1 MAYLAGKSN
10 AVLVAKKV
18 GGGSKKLL
26 AEIAGAAGGKIVM
39 GECIFEKGV
48 HTFVLAKVPGGLA
61 KKLTVALLAE
71 TGTKYRVRVRA
82 IDGSVD
88 LDSETDVDPDEGK
101 LLGPRKGREVRKDK
115 RHAIRRFRAEL
126 QIQWA
131 AQAKKTGGMNF
142 MWEKRV
148 LESLDALRMEELKQ
162 EIDNGDYDLPDQV
175 DNKGDLEVQLHDCG
189 VRLAEVLK
197 EFDRSID
204 PAEPASLPAK
214 LNALVTAA
222 TNGSLGA
229 QLTLKEAIEQLR
241 EGLKDLFVK
250 RPEAENQQKM
260 VGDVLDQLRL
270 TVLKDDLTDGKFD
283 LPNNID
289 DNQKLSE
296 EITRQ
301 GQRLAQEIKKFDLL
315 KDPGA
320 VPELTAVLQK
330 IVNDASGGAL
340 VNMPKLKVIAQLQAA
355 MEEGGTDLGDGW
367 KQAVFDALHGIRV
380 TACKAELDVV
390 KVPDDA
396 DDEHKISAALTAQGD
411 VLAGTLTQF
420 VQFDFKGRKDVYPAI
435 YKTIE
440 GLVGQATDGSRG
452 AQVTVAKAAADLKK
466 GFGESLGRLS
476 EEQQKK
482 LEPLKVKLDSVLAK
496 IEKEAELG
504 AAVDQVQLKNGDKPF
519 EGFDKKQLWRLFIDG
534 FRQSDD
540 PQAAYAFDNP
550 VLRPNGQPREGEAGY
565 MACLMGTFKDML
577 GDLET
582 PLSVDSLIQL
592 HDSAVGDVHEDHDPP
607 AKSGMVSQKIAA
619 AGLAG
624 LGTGFSCNLVDG
636 NSRGAGNFSPEGL
649 RELQARIKQKT
660 LATPQTE
667 RAVPKLS
674 LKGATTGFLNDPQ
687 TGEPRALQDGE
698 TFSLNVQEPVNARR
712 ERATAIVEAYGD
724 EIGKAGGDD
733 QRNADDDQET
743 AKLRAIVR
751 CCQDLEQAH
760 LFQDANCRTI
770 AFMVLNK
777 LLLQNGLDPVI
788 LDNPNRLDGFSEEQL
803 ITFVREG
810 QAKFASYR
818 A

>member
-1 MAYLAGKSN
+1 MAIKAADVRDQNRDWLRGLRKILQLDALDALGARPKAKHRNTKKAVSEFISSLSAGVKAGAGSGEKSGEDDLNQAIFN
-10 AVLVAKKV
+10 AVDLLIEDKVAR
-18 GGGSKKLL
+18 SK
-26 AEIAGAAGGKIVM
+26 
-39 GECIFEKGV
+39 
-48 HTFVLAKVPGGLA
+48 
-61 KKLTVALLAE
+61 
-71 TGTKYRVRVRA
+71 
-82 IDGSVD
+82 
-88 LDSETDVDPDEGK
+88 GK

-115 RHAIRRFRAEL
+115 RHAIRRFRDEL
-126 QIQWA
+126 KIQWA
-131 AQAKKTGGMNF
+131 AQAKKTGGMKF
-142 MWEKRV
+142 DWEKRV

-162 EIDNGDYDLPDQV
+162 EIDNGDYDLPDEV
-175 DNKGDLEVQLHDCG
+175 ENKGDLEVQLHDCG

-197 EFDRSID
+197 EFDRPID
-204 PAEPASLPAK
+204 PAELASLPAK
-214 LNALVTAA
+214 LNALIAAA

-229 QLTLKEAIEQLR
+229 QLTPKEAIDQLR
-241 EGLKDLFVK
+241 EGLKDLFVE

-260 VGDVLDQLRL
+260 VAGVLDQLRL
-270 TVLKDDLTDGKFD
+270 TALKSDLTGGEFD
-283 LPNNID
+283 LPDNID

-320 VPELTAVLQK
+320 MPELTAVLQK

-355 MEEGGTDLGDGW
+355 MEEGGTDLGAGW

-380 TACKAELDVV
+380 TACNAELDGL

-396 DDEHKISAALTAQGD
+396 DDQHKISSALTAQGD

-420 VQFDFKGRKDVYPAI
+420 VKFDFKGRKDIYPTI

-440 GLVGQATDGSRG
+440 ALVGQATDGSRG
-452 AQVTVAKAAADLKK
+452 AQVTVAKAVADLKK
-466 GFGESLGRLS
+466 GFGDSLGRLS
-476 EEQQKK
+476 AEQQKK
-482 LEPLKVKLDSVLAK
+482 LAPLKAKLDSVLAK

-582 PLSVDSLIQL
+582 PLNVDSLIQL

-607 AKSGMVSQKIAA
+607 AKSGIVSQKITA
-619 AGLAG
+619 AGLSNA
-624 LGTGFSCNLVDG
+624 GTGFGCNLVDG

-649 RELQARIKQKT
+649 RELQERIKQET
-660 LATPQTE
+660 LATPETE
-667 RAVPKLS
+667 RGVPKLS
-674 LKGATTGFLNDPQ
+674 LKGKTTGYLNDPQ
-687 TGEPRALQDGE
+687 TGEPRVLQPNE
-698 TFSLNVQEPVNARR
+698 AFSLDVQELATARR
-712 ERATAIVEAYGD
+712 ERAEAIIQAYDD
-724 EIGKAGGDD
+724 EIGKVGSVD
-733 QRNADDDQET
+733 QRDDNDDEET

-760 LFQDANCRTI
+760 LFQDANCRTVG
-770 AFMVLNK
+770 FMVLNK

>member
-1 MAYLAGKSN
+1 
-10 AVLVAKKV
+10 
-18 GGGSKKLL
+18 
-26 AEIAGAAGGKIVM
+26 
-39 GECIFEKGV
+39 
-48 HTFVLAKVPGGLA
+48 
-61 KKLTVALLAE
+61 
-71 TGTKYRVRVRA
+71 
-82 IDGSVD
+82 
-88 LDSETDVDPDEGK
+88 
-101 LLGPRKGREVRKDK
+101 
-115 RHAIRRFRAEL
+115 
-126 QIQWA
+126 
-131 AQAKKTGGMNF
+131 
-142 MWEKRV
+142 
-148 LESLDALRMEELKQ
+148 
-162 EIDNGDYDLPDQV
+162 
-175 DNKGDLEVQLHDCG
+175 
-189 VRLAEVLK
+189 
-197 EFDRSID
+197 
-204 PAEPASLPAK
+204 
-214 LNALVTAA
+214 
-222 TNGSLGA
+222 
-229 QLTLKEAIEQLR
+229 
-241 EGLKDLFVK
+241 LKDLFVE
-250 RPEAENQQKM
+250 RREAENQQKM
-260 VGDVLDQLRL
+260 VAGVLDQLRL
-270 TVLKDDLTDGKFD
+270 TVLKDDLTHGKFD

-320 VPELTAVLQK
+320 MPELTAVLQK

-355 MEEGGTDLGDGW
+355 MEEGGTDLGAGW

-380 TACKAELDVV
+380 AACKTELDVV

-420 VQFDFKGRKDVYPAI
+420 VQFDFKGCKDIYPTI

-440 GLVGQATDGSRG
+440 ALVGQATDGSRG
-452 AQVTVAKAAADLKK
+452 AQVTVAKAVADLKK
-466 GFGESLGRLS
+466 GFGDSLGRLS
-476 EEQQKK
+476 AEQQKK
-482 LEPLKVKLDSVLAK
+482 LAPLKAKLDSVLAK

-577 GDLET
+577 GDLDK

-607 AKSGMVSQKIAA
+607 KGGLVSQKIEAG
-619 AGLAG
+619 GLAG
-624 LGTGFSCNLVDG
+624 LATGFSCNLVDG
-636 NSRGAGNFSPEGL
+636 NSRGAGNFSSEGL
-649 RELQARIKQKT
+649 SELQARIKQEI
-660 LATPQTE
+660 LAKPEAERIEPQ
-667 RAVPKLS
+667 LS
-674 LKGATTGFLNDPQ
+674 VRGATTGYLNDPR
-687 TGEPRALQDGE
+687 TGEPRVLQPNE
-698 TFSLNVQEPVNARR
+698 AFSLNVREPATARR
-712 ERATAIVEAYGD
+712 ERAAAIVQAYDD
-724 EIGKAGGDD
+724 EIGKVGGVD
-733 QRNADDDQET
+733 QRDAGDDQET
-743 AKLRAIVR
+743 AQLRAIVR

-760 LFQDANCRTI
+760 LFQDANCRTVG
-770 AFMVLNK
+770 FMVLNK

-803 ITFVREG
+803 ITLVREG